1 MLELTELVTA
11 AAAATASVSLRSV
24 VVGVARG
31 TIKIKNHLNGSY
43 IFSLNLTVIFD
54 TCSVSKFFNISTYLV
69 L

>member
-1 MLELTELVTA
+1 MTELVVTA
-11 AAAATASVSLRSV
+11 ASVSLRSV

-31 TIKIKNHLNGSY
+31 TIKIKNHLNDSY

-54 TCSVSKFFNISTYLV
+54 TCTVSKFFNISTYLV